1 MDGPGPGTTTKI
13 IMQNDSKAG
22 LLMHPG
28 DLTEGDKQRIHK
40 ALDDMVGSVPFRT
53 SRQCQDM
60 LRYIVLHS
68 LNGEEESL
76 RERIIGVEVFGRRPD
91 YDQAADPVV
100 RIRAADVR
108 KRIALYYEAA
118 DEAARYIK
126 IAIPSG
132 SYKASFEFTGRS
144 KREHLPDHPSPA
156 LVAAVS
162 VESHV
167 VNPPL
172 VTAAPAESTKTV
184 RARTRVWIK
193 KHRLAVLTI
202 LAALVISMLYGVLQE
217 TRQTAF
223 ERFWSP
229 VLKNPNR
236 GLVYV
241 GSNAVYSL
249 SQAFLEKYRQQHHL
263 DKVEMMGREFLVP
276 VGPNDIITGNDLV
289 PIKDIYVTVGDV
301 AATAKI
307 ASFLSLRKKEYDMRF
322 GGDISVGDLHERPA
336 ILIGGF
342 NNSWTLEMTDSLRY
356 VFAYQFQIQDRFD
369 KTKNWKPDPA
379 FTEDYAIVSRIL
391 NSKTGEILIAAAG
404 IGQAGTRAAGD
415 FLTSPQ
421 AINSVL
427 RGAPKGWE
435 KKNMQIVLHATV
447 INGSPNQPDVVAT
460 YYW

>member
-1 MDGPGPGTTTKI
+1 MRGEAKSALLTQPGELSEETKL
-13 IMQNDSKAG
+13 QVK
-22 LLMHPG
+22 
-28 DLTEGDKQRIHK
+28 K
-40 ALDDMVGSVPFRT
+40 ALDDMVTSAPFRT
-53 SRQCQDM
+53 SRQCQDL

-68 LNGEEESL
+68 LSGGEESL

-108 KRIALYYEAA
+108 KRIALYYEA
-118 DEAARYIK
+118 DEEAGRNIK
-126 IAIPSG
+126 IGIPSG
-132 SYKASFEFTGRS
+132 SYKASFELTGRRE
-144 KREHLPDHPSPA
+144 REHLPNRPSPE
-156 LVAAVS
+156 VVVGEP
-162 VESHV
+162 VESHLID
-167 VNPPL
+167 PQLMGPL
-172 VTAAPAESTKTV
+172 PVTTSPAESRKTI
-184 RARTRVWIK
+184 RGWIRVWIK
-193 KHRLAVLTI
+193 QQPLTVLAVLAVLLI
-202 LAALVISMLYGVLQE
+202 PIVYGMLQS
-217 TRQTAF
+217 TRETAF

-229 VLKNPNR
+229 VLKNPNH

-249 SQAFLEKYRQQHHL
+249 SQAFLEKYRQEHHL
-263 DKVEMMGREFLVP
+263 DKVETMGREFLVP
-276 VGPNDIITGNDLV
+276 VGPNDIIHGNDLV
-289 PIKDIYVTVGDV
+289 PIKDTYVTVGDA

-307 ASFLSLRKKEYDMRF
+307 ASFLSLRKKQYDMRF
-322 GGDISVGDLHERPA
+322 GGDISVGDLRERPA

-342 NNSWTLEMTDSLRY
+342 NNSWTLEMTDNLRY
-356 VFAYQFQIQDRFD
+356 VFAYQYQIQDRFD
-369 KTKNWKPDPA
+369 RRKSWKADPS

-427 RGAPKGWE
+427 LGAPKGWE
-435 KKNMQIVLHATV
+435 KRNMQIVLHATV
-447 INGSPNQPDVVAT
+447 INGSPNQPDVIAT